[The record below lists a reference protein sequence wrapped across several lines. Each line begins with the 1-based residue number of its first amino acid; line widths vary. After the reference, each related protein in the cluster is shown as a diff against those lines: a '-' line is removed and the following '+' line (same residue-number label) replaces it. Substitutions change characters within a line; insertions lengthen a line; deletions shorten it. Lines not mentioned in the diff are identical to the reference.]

1 MHHDSGVRLTINL
14 DDDLYAVAKSL
25 AQMQDVSISAAVNAL
40 VRRAVEPPVEPVP
53 VPSVADGGGWPVVQG
68 RRVVT
73 AEDVKALDDEP

>member
-1 MHHDSGVRLTINL
+1 MHHDSSVRLTINL

-25 AQMQDVSISAAVNAL
+25 AQMQDVSMSAAVNTL

-53 VPSVADGGGWPVVQG
+53 VPSVADARGWPLVQG
-68 RRVVT
+68 KRVVT